1 MPPLKHHLDSARL
14 RSGVFAL
21 VFAPI
26 ALVFMGSSMTDVQS
40 LTAAGQPLASVE
52 GLIGLALASTLFALI
67 AMNCDDSSA
76 GMFVAFGWSL
86 VIGAAQMAGYLQV
99 PMLMKSPA
107 RPHDMLAAMSWSM
120 YPVAMAAI
128 LAASAV
134 TVKSVRVRAGE
145 TTRMPLARSH
155 RSAFGASVALP
166 AAAVVFAVYVYIA
179 PNNSVRVAHEG
190 LIGLVSS
197 YEYHPAMALA
207 GAGALAAMALSA
219 RWSITGTQLGVGRA
233 GAALVPCGP
242 RVGVFDGEGGGSRQV
257 ADHPAARGRPRAD
270 GAGPDGGDDVVGDLV
285 VADESAAGAVR
296 RGGGG
301 RSGAC
306 RVLK

>member
-1 MPPLKHHLDSARL
+1 MPTLKHYLDSARL
-14 RSGVFAL
+14 RSGVFAF

-26 ALVFMGSSMTDVQS
+26 ALVFMGSSMADVQS

-86 VIGAAQMAGYLQV
+86 VIGTAQMAGYLQV
-99 PMLMKSPA
+99 PMLMKSPI

-145 TTRMPLARSH
+145 TTRMPLARTH

-166 AAAVVFAVYVYIA
+166 AAAVV
-179 PNNSVRVAHEG
+179 
-190 LIGLVSS
+190 
-197 YEYHPAMALA
+197 
-207 GAGALAAMALSA
+207 
-219 RWSITGTQLGVGRA
+219 
-233 GAALVPCGP
+233 
-242 RVGVFDGEGGGSRQV
+242 
-257 ADHPAARGRPRAD
+257 
-270 GAGPDGGDDVVGDLV
+270 
-285 VADESAAGAVR
+285 
-296 RGGGG
+296 
-301 RSGAC
+301 
-306 RVLK
+306 

>member
-14 RSGVFAL
+14 RSGVFAF

-219 RWSITGTQLGVGRA
+219 RWSITGTQLGAWAVLVMPSYLVVPVWASLTGKVVVPGRSPITQLLV
-233 GAALVPCGP
+233 AAPVLTALGLTVATTSLGTLW
-242 RVGVFDGEGGGSRQV
+242 SRTK
-257 ADHPAARGRPRAD
+257 ALRALSAAAE
-270 GAGPDGGDDVVGDLV
+270 GDDQGP
-285 VADESAAGAVR
+285 AG
-296 RGGGG
+296 
-301 RSGAC
+301 S
-306 RVLK
+306 